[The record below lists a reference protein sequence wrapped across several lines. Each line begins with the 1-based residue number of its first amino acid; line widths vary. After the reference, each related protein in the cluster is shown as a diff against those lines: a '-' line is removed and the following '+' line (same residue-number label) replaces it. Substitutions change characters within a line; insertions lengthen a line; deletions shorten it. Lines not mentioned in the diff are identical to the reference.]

1 MALESGRVNFYREAV
16 IQLRFRQGAVIN
28 CVVDTG
34 FDGALMLP
42 RVFVPQI
49 QISVIGELTFEM
61 VGGARMSADVGLTDI
76 DWLGSLRQVEVI
88 ISEGEDALIGT
99 ELLIATNLNID
110 YQTSNVAI
118 SSRSNF
124 SL

>member
-1 MALESGRVNFYREAV
+1 MVL
-16 IQLRFRQGAVIN
+16 LRFRNGAVIE

-49 QISVIGELTFEM
+49 QIAIIGELTFEV

-76 DWLGSLRQVEVI
+76 SWMGKWRQIEVI
-88 ISEGEDALIGT
+88 VSEGEDALIGT
-99 ELLIATNLNID
+99 ELLIATTLTID
-110 YQTSNVAI
+110 YQSSSLAI
-118 SSRSNF
+118 STRENISI
-124 SL
+124 